1 SAPGAPP
8 VRNGLKTESVLAP
21 VLVFGIVPVLAPAL
35 VVHSHQH
42 GDPHDSLNEDERE
55 HLTRTN

>member
-1 SAPGAPP
+1 M
-8 VRNGLKTESVLAP
+8 LAP

-35 VVHSHQH
+35 VDHSHQH